1 MTVTAKINET
11 TEAFT
16 TIYVTPKTA
25 QIVDTV
31 SITGLADLSKYNTD
45 DFTTLPTLVAE
56 TGDDVEY
63 QEETPHSTGWKYY
76 GADGN
81 SSEITA
87 TAFDKPGV
95 YKAEYTLKIKDSVEK
110 IFKKDAAGTTAA
122 VDVTLDD
129 SVLTNTG
136 FTVDFEQEIVSDSND
151 KQLKVTVSVT
161 VAEVGN
167 NDKATPVSITYNASS
182 DNKATFNEST
192 INGLLSDA
200 TLKNYDSLSLTF
212 TPPTSSDASTAG
224 TLTYNSGEV
233 TFTVGSTAPNASTS
247 YTFNASIPA
256 SDLDLKPGYA
266 WADSVNGVS
275 VSVTVNGEASAD
287 GGQ

>member
-95 YKAEYTLKIKDSVEK
+95 YKAEYTLKIKDNVEK
-110 IFKKDAAGTTAA
+110 TFKKDAA

-192 INGLLSDA
+192 INGLLSGA
-200 TLKNYDSLSLTF
+200 TLKNYGSLSLTF

>member
-31 SITGLADLSKYNTD
+31 SITGLANLTD
-45 DFTTLPTLVAE
+45 HNGENFALPTLEAE
-56 TGDDVEY
+56 TSNDYEPVANQTVEWKLNG
-63 QEETPHSTGWKYY
+63 TG
-76 GADGN
+76 AAVN
-81 SSEITA
+81 
-87 TAFDKPGV
+87 AFDKPGV
-95 YKAEYTLKIKDSVEK
+95 YKAEYTLKIKDNVEK
-110 IFKKDAAGTTAA
+110 TFKKDAAGTAAA
-122 VDVTLDD
+122 VDVTLSD
-129 SVLTNTG
+129 SELTNTG
-136 FTVDFEQEIVSDSND
+136 FTVDSEQEIVSGSND
-151 KQLKVTVSVT
+151 KQLKVTVSVE
-161 VAEVGN
+161 VAAAGN
-167 NDKATPVSITYNASS
+167 NDKAEPVSITYNASGN
-182 DNKATFNEST
+182 NKATFNEST
-192 INGLLSDA
+192 INGLLSGA
-200 TLKNYDSLSLTF
+200 TLKNYGSLSLTF

>member
-25 QIVDTV
+25 QTVDTV
-31 SITGLADLSKYNTD
+31 SITGLADLSKHNTD
-45 DFTTLPTLVAE
+45 GFTTLPTLVAATSDDYE
-56 TGDDVEY
+56 PVADQTVEWKLNGTGAAV
-63 QEETPHSTGWKYY
+63 
-76 GADGN
+76 N
-81 SSEITA
+81 
-87 TAFDKPGV
+87 AFDKPGV

-110 IFKKDAAGTTAA
+110 TFKKDAAGTTAA

-275 VSVTVNGEASAD
+275 VSVIVNGETSAD
-287 GGQ
+287 AGQ